1 MNRKDF
7 EFFCGDE
14 LTQAD
19 IDFIFEEAGEKPREI
34 ILEEASDY
42 GTGDY
47 KVAYL
52 LDGEGAIFQAVN
64 VKTGK
69 RYGCCYSVAAAHEL
83 CKQLNADDQLAKLG
97 F

>member
-1 MNRKDF
+1 MNRKDV
-7 EFFCGDE
+7 EFLLDDE

-19 IDFIFEEAGEKPREI
+19 IDFILGEAGE
-34 ILEEASDY
+34 Y

-47 KVAYL
+47 KVVSF
-52 LDGEGAIFQAVN
+52 LDGEGAIFQAEN
-64 VKTGK
+64 TRTGK
-69 RYGCCYSVAAAHEL
+69 RYGCCYSVASAHEL